1 MLARTSY
8 LLISILLIAAV
19 LALLP
24 SVESK
29 RQAQT
34 FIEMAGPMSLPAT
47 TPVKTEKISD
57 VISHQTRIADAT
69 QQHKAAEISSLFSY
83 VSARTSDVKDIG
95 LEPIP
100 FGITPMPSP
109 TLSFDGV
116 QNLDNGAIYGLLFLP
131 ADMTGD
137 VGPNHY
143 VQAVNAL
150 LRVFDKSGN
159 ALSPPFRISTIF
171 ESLGTACSTR
181 NDGLPNVLY
190 DALADRWLI
199 TQICSNFPPFR
210 QMVAVSQTGDP
221 LGPYFAYEFV
231 MPTNR
236 QYDFPKFGVWPDGYY
251 MTADE
256 FLGADYYGS
265 GMFAFDREKMLAGQP
280 ASYVYFNQPD
290 PVRIRRRGMLPTDLD
305 GLTPPEADSPAI
317 FASFIANEYGDPQDA
332 IRLFDFHADF
342 DQPVNS
348 SFIERPESPIAVAA
362 FDPTSPDG
370 RPDIAQPPPGER
382 LDSVSDRLNH
392 RLAYRNHGTHESLV
406 TNQTVRM
413 TPVGQEYRAGVRVY
427 EFRSTANVFAVS
439 EQATLG
445 DTDSSRWIASA
456 AQDHQSNIA
465 VQYNFGSDVK
475 RPSILYSGRLA
486 TEPAGEFRTEGTL
499 ITGTGVQ
506 KAFGWRWGE
515 YSGLS
520 IDPVDD
526 CTFWMTNGYYTLE
539 SQNISDFAWLT
550 RIGRFKYAECTTAPR
565 ASISGTVTDALTGLP
580 IENAKIATTQF
591 VRYSTKDGTYG
602 PMIVTPGTY
611 VLTATA
617 QGYRPA
623 SREIQL
629 DNGEVATENFALS
642 PVPVG
647 VPGGTKISSE
657 SCRVNNSPEPGE
669 TITINIGLRNEGRRD
684 ATNLTAEL
692 VGFGI
697 SNVGQTQH
705 YGPMPINGTEV
716 LRPYNFTVS
725 NSVVCGAVLNLR
737 LRLRDGNED
746 IGTTDIF
753 LQTGENVVA
762 FSENFDRVS
771 APNLPADWT
780 TTTSTN
786 HQLWRTAA
794 NRQQSVPNSAF
805 SPAPHQMGLN
815 ELVSPLF
822 EIKSENAELSFRNW
836 YELETTFLRNRLYDG
851 SVLEIKYGEGEWVDI
866 LTAGGSFLSGGYDGV
881 IDTCCSN
888 PLGGRSGWSGRSG
901 QEQTSIF
908 ITSRVRLPESASG
921 QNVRLRWR
929 IGTDIGS
936 FREGQY
942 IDDLVVTDGF
952 ACSCSTKSSGSTPFD
967 FDGDGKTDLSLF
979 DLNDDP
985 LRPDTRVLKST
996 DSTVVSTAFGSLGDV
1011 PVYSDF
1017 DGDGKT
1023 DYAIFRPSNGVWY
1036 IFESATGTVRYA
1048 NFGLAGDLPVPSD
1061 YDGDGG
1067 SDVAVFRPSNGT
1079 WYLLQSNGGL
1089 AALQFGLAEDFPT
1102 PADYDG
1108 DGQADIA
1115 VFRPTTG
1122 VWYRFGSQTASVVI
1136 TPFGTFGD
1144 KPIAGDFDG
1153 DGRGDLTVFR
1163 PSERV
1168 WYQLRSTDGFGVSFF
1183 GLAND
1188 KPLQA
1193 DFDGDGKSDI
1203 AVYRESDR
1211 VWYYLRSSDG
1221 QFRALQFGSTG
1232 EKPVPGIFTP

>member
-1 MLARTSY
+1 M
-8 LLISILLIAAV
+8 LIAAV

-24 SVESK
+24 SVECE
-29 RQAQT
+29 RQPQPV
-34 FIEMAGPMSLPAT
+34 FEISGPTSLPAT
-47 TPVKTEKISD
+47 TPVKTDKLSD
-57 VISHQTRIADAT
+57 IFSRQAHAANAE
-69 QQHKAAEISSLFSY
+69 HKAVEISSLFSS
-83 VSARTSDVKDIG
+83 VSARTSDVKDIAV
-95 LEPIP
+95 EPVQ

-116 QNLDNGAIYGLLFLP
+116 QNLDNGAIYSLLFVP

-150 LRVFDKSGN
+150 LRVFDKSGY

-171 ESLGTACSTR
+171 QSLGTTCSTR

-221 LGPYFAYEFV
+221 LGGYFAYEFV
-231 MPTNR
+231 MPTIR

-251 MTADE
+251 MSADE

-265 GMFAFDREKMLAGQP
+265 GMFAFDREKMLAGLP
-280 ASYVYFNQPD
+280 ASYIYFNQPD
-290 PVRIRRRGMLPTDLD
+290 PVQIRRRGMLPADTD
-305 GLTPPEADSPAI
+305 GLNPPAHDKPNI
-317 FASFIANEYGDPQDA
+317 FASFTANEYGDAQDA
-332 IRLFDFHADF
+332 IRVFDFHADF
-342 DQPVNS
+342 DQPENS
-348 SFIERPESPIAVAA
+348 SFLERPESPIAVAS

-370 RPDIAQPPPGER
+370 RQDIVQPPPGER

-427 EFRSTANVFAVS
+427 EFGSTANVFAVS
-439 EQATLG
+439 EQATFG
-445 DTDSSRWIASA
+445 DTESSRWIASA
-456 AQDHQSNIA
+456 AQDHQANIA

-475 RPSILYSGRLA
+475 KPSILYSGRLA
-486 TEPAGEFRTEGTL
+486 TEPVGEFRTEGTL
-499 ITGTGVQ
+499 ISGTGVQ

-520 IDPVDD
+520 VDPVDD

-550 RIGRFKYAECTTAPR
+550 RIGSFKYAECTAAPR
-565 ASISGTVTDALTGLP
+565 ASITGTVTDALTGLP
-580 IENAKIATTQF
+580 IENAKVAATQF
-591 VRYSTKDGTYG
+591 VRYSNETGSYG
-602 PMIVTPGTY
+602 PLIVTPGIY
-611 VLTATA
+611 VLSATA
-617 QGYRPA
+617 HGYRPA
-623 SREIQL
+623 SREIQIE
-629 DNGEVATENFALS
+629 NGEVLLENFALL
-642 PVPVG
+642 PVPVAI
-647 VPGGTKISSE
+647 PGGTEISSE

-669 TITINIGLRNEGRRD
+669 TVSINIGLRNEGRR
-684 ATNLTAEL
+684 AASNLTAEL

-697 SNVGQTQH
+697 SNVGQTQI
-705 YGPMPINGTEV
+705 YGPMPVNGPEIS
-716 LRPYNFTVS
+716 RPYNFTVS
-725 NSVVCGAVLNLR
+725 NSVACGAVLNLR
-737 LRLRDGNED
+737 LRLRDGDED

-753 LQTGENVVA
+753 LQTGESIVA
-762 FSENFDRVS
+762 FSEDFDGSVV
-771 APNLPADWT
+771 PNLPAGWT

-786 HQLWRTAA
+786 HQLWRTSS
-794 NRQQSVPNSAF
+794 NRQQSAPNSAF
-805 SPAPHQMGLN
+805 SPAPHQMGVN
-815 ELVSPLF
+815 EMVSPQF
-822 EIKSENAELSFRNW
+822 EIKSRDAELSFRNW
-836 YELETTFLRNRLYDG
+836 YDLETTFLRNRLYDG
-851 SVLEIKYGEGEWVDI
+851 SVLEIKYDDGEWADI

-888 PLGGRSGWSGRSG
+888 PLGGRNGWSGRSG
-901 QEQTSIF
+901 PEQTSIF
-908 ITSRVRLPESASG
+908 ITSRVRLPASASG

-952 ACSCSTKSSGSTPFD
+952 SCSCSTKLSGSTPFD
-967 FDGDGKTDLSLF
+967 FDGDGKTDLSLY
-979 DLNDDP
+979 DLNNDP
-985 LRPDTRVLKST
+985 ERPDTRVLNSA
-996 DSTVVSTAFGSLGDV
+996 DSTVVSTAFGSQGDL

-1023 DYAIFRPSNGVWY
+1023 DLSVFRPSNGVWY
-1036 IFESATGTVRYA
+1036 ILESATGTVRYT
-1048 NFGLAGDLPVPSD
+1048 NFGLADDLPVPSD
-1061 YDGDGG
+1061 FDGDGK

-1079 WYLLQSNGGL
+1079 WYLFQSKVGFGS
-1089 AALQFGLAEDFPT
+1089 LQFGLAGDFPT

-1108 DGQADIA
+1108 DGKSDIA
-1115 VFRPTTG
+1115 VFRPSTG

-1136 TPFGTFGD
+1136 TPFGMIGD
-1144 KPIAGDFDG
+1144 KPVTGDFDG
-1153 DGRGDLTVFR
+1153 DGRADVTVFR
-1163 PSERV
+1163 PSASI
-1168 WYQLRSTDGFGVSFF
+1168 WYLLRSTDGFGVSFF
-1183 GLAND
+1183 GLAAD
-1188 KPLQA
+1188 KTLQA

-1221 QFRALQFGSTG
+1221 AFRAMQFGRSG
-1232 EKPVPGIFTP
+1232 ERPAPGIFTP